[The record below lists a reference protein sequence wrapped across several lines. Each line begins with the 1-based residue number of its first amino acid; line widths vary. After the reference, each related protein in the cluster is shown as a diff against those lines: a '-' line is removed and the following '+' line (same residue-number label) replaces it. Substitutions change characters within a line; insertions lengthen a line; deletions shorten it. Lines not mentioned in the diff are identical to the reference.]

1 MKLTGYDQSAFIKT
15 LEKLN
20 QKLNLKV
27 NDVEKLRL
35 FNAEGMEMFNE
46 DFKFLSDKE
55 VLYVSKGE
63 EFNVNTYYSEYKIL
77 KILGQGGFGKVYAA
91 MHKMTKEKVAIKI
104 TNSGGLDHCEDIE
117 SIFSEAETL
126 KSLAHPNIV
135 KIINFF
141 VIKKTLQTYFIME
154 MLEGGELLKLLEER
168 KVLNEEDALTI
179 FKQIISAID
188 YCHRQKII
196 HRDLKLENIMRV
208 NNESLTI
215 KIVDFGIAGLFAG
228 RKSEVT
234 RAGSLYYMA
243 PEVLS
248 RKSMVAAPSMDIWAV
263 GCILYALVIGQLPY
277 NDKSESGL
285 VRKIIDQELEFPKNN
300 KLSPEVIDLLEQML
314 NKNHEKRIKM
324 SDIQQHPWY
333 LKQKL

>member
-1 MKLTGYDQSAFIKT
+1 M
-15 LEKLN
+15 
-20 QKLNLKV
+20 

-35 FNAEGMEMFNE
+35 FNQEGMEMYSD
-46 DFKFLSDKE
+46 DFKFLKDKE

-63 EFNVNTYYSEYKIL
+63 DFNVNTYYSEYKIL

-91 MHKMTKEKVAIKI
+91 IHKKTKEKVAIKV
-104 TNSGGLDHCEDIE
+104 TNAGGLDNSDDIE

-126 KSLAHPNIV
+126 KSLFHPNIV

-154 MLEGGELLKLLEER
+154 HLEGGELLKYLEE
-168 KVLNEEDALTI
+168 KKQLNEEDSLNI

-196 HRDLKLENIMRV
+196 HRDLKLENIMKV
-208 NNESLTI
+208 NNDSLTI

-234 RAGSLYYMA
+234 RAGSLFYMA

-248 RKSMVAAPSMDIWAV
+248 RKNLIASPAMDIWSV
-263 GCILYALVIGQLPY
+263 GCILYALVVGNLPFS
-277 NDKSESGL
+277 DKSESGL
-285 VRKIIDQELEFPKNN
+285 VKKIIDQEVEFPKNC
-300 KLSPEVIDLLEQML
+300 KLSPEVTDLIEQML

-324 SDIQQHPWY
+324 SEIQQHPFF

>member
-1 MKLTGYDQSAFIKT
+1 
-15 LEKLN
+15 
-20 QKLNLKV
+20 
-27 NDVEKLRL
+27 
-35 FNAEGMEMFNE
+35 MFHE
-46 DFKFLSDKE
+46 DFKFLNDKE

-63 EFNVNTYYSEYKIL
+63 DFNVNTYYSEYKIL

-91 MHKMTKEKVAIKI
+91 IHKKTKEKVAIKM
-104 TNSGGLDHCEDIE
+104 TNAGGLDNAEDIE

-126 KSLAHPNIV
+126 KSLVHPNIV

-154 MLEGGELLKLLEER
+154 HLEGGELLKFVEE
-168 KVLNEEDALTI
+168 KKALSEEDALVI

-196 HRDLKLENIMRV
+196 HRDLKLENIMKV
-208 NNESLTI
+208 DNESLTI

-248 RKSMVAAPSMDIWAV
+248 RRNLVAAPSMDIWAV
-263 GCILYALVIGQLPY
+263 GCILYALVIGNLPF
-277 NDKSESGL
+277 NDKSEAGL
-285 VRKIIDQELEFPKNN
+285 VKKIVESELEFPKNA
-300 KLSPEVIDLLEQML
+300 KLSPEVFDLLEQML

-324 SDIQQHPWY
+324 SEIQQHPWFM
-333 LKQKL
+333 KQKLWVKKEKQAGR

>member
-1 MKLTGYDQSAFIKT
+1 MS
-15 LEKLN
+15 
-20 QKLNLKV
+20 
-27 NDVEKLRL
+27 DVEKIRL
-35 FNAEGMEMFNE
+35 FNQEGMEMFND
-46 DFKFLSDKE
+46 DFKFLKNKE

-63 EFNVNTYYSEYKIL
+63 DFNVNTYYSEYKIL

-91 MHKMTKEKVAIKI
+91 IHKKTKEKVAIKI
-104 TNSGGLDHCEDIE
+104 TNAGGIDNCEDVE

-126 KSLAHPNIV
+126 KSLVHPNIV
-135 KIINFF
+135 KVINFF
-141 VIKKTLQTYFIME
+141 VIKKTLQTYFVME
-154 MLEGGELLKLLEER
+154 HLEGGELLQFLEE
-168 KVLNEEDALTI
+168 KKQLTEDDALAI

-196 HRDLKLENIMRV
+196 HRDLKLENIMKV
-208 NNESLTI
+208 DNESLTI

-228 RKSEVT
+228 RKSEIT
-234 RAGSLYYMA
+234 RAGSLLYMP

-248 RKSMVAAPSMDIWAV
+248 RKNLIAAPSMDIWAV
-263 GCILYALVIGQLPY
+263 GCILHALVVGNLPF

-285 VRKIIDQELEFPKNN
+285 VRKIVEQEIEFPKTA
-300 KLSPEVIDLLEQML
+300 KLSAEVMDLVELML

-324 SDIQQHPWY
+324 SDIQQHPWF